1 MISLR
6 SFYKSTWRIENNKN
20 VWKRR
25 KLEIRQVRYNELY
38 YVAKEELREQYS
50 NFLPYTVSEIY
61 L

>member
-6 SFYKSTWRIENNKN
+6 SFYKSIWRIENNKN

-25 KLEIRQVRYNELY
+25 KLEIRQVLYNDLY
-38 YVAKEELREQYS
+38 YVAKEELREKYS